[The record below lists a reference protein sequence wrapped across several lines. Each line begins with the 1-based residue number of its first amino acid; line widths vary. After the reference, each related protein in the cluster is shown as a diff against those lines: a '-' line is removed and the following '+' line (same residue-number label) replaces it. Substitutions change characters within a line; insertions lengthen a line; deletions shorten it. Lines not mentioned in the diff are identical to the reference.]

1 MIRIPLFGALL
12 IAVGCRSAPA
22 PASTAVSFHG
32 PDGHPVHV
40 THLPVSRIVST
51 NQAATDW
58 LVRLGA
64 ADRLV
69 ARTDF
74 DKQPELAHLPSIG
87 GGLETSAEVIA
98 ALHPDVLLAWRNGS
112 SVALASALA
121 QFEIPVIAVEVT
133 DTAEVFAQLETIGR
147 LIGNVADADWAA
159 ETLRGELDA
168 LRFDAC
174 AEDRR
179 PETAVIET
187 WDSPP
192 NTAGAT
198 AWMSQLLGGACL
210 TNIFADLATPWPVV
224 SMETIAARHPRW
236 VITARNPTPGGR
248 LAALRRTP
256 GWRELEAVKAGRV
269 IEIDPD
275 LFSRAGPGLADWIRA
290 VRAARD
296 RIEQGG

>member
-1 MIRIPLFGALL
+1 VVP
-12 IAVGCRSAPA
+12 
-22 PASTAVSFHG
+22 
-32 PDGHPVHV
+32 
-40 THLPVSRIVST
+40 HLPVARIVST

-74 DKQPELAHLPSIG
+74 DQQPQLAHLPSVG

-112 SVALASALA
+112 SVALANALA
-121 QFEIPVIAVEVT
+121 QFGIPVIAVEVT
-133 DTAEVFAQLETIGR
+133 DTAEVFAQLEAIGR
-147 LIGNVADADWAA
+147 LIGKVADADWAA

-168 LRFDAC
+168 LRVDAC
-174 AEDRR
+174 ANGRR
-179 PETAVIET
+179 PATVVIET

-192 NTAGAT
+192 NTAGASS
-198 AWMSQLLGGACL
+198 WMSQLLGGACL
-210 TNIFADLATPWPVV
+210 TNIFADLDSPWPVV
-224 SMETIAARHPRW
+224 SMETIAARHPEW
-236 VITARNPTPGGR
+236 VLTSSGATPGGR
-248 LAALRRTP
+248 LAALRTTP

-290 VRAARD
+290 VRTARD
-296 RIEQGG
+296 RIERGG

>member
-1 MIRIPLFGALL
+1 MIRAALFGALVL
-12 IAVGCRSAPA
+12 AAGCRSEPAPA
-22 PASTAVSFHG
+22 PAAITFLG
-32 PDGHPVHV
+32 PDGQPV
-40 THLPVSRIVST
+40 TLAQLPVSRIVST

-74 DKQPELAHLPSIG
+74 DKQPALAALPSIG

-112 SVALASALA
+112 SVGLAKALA
-121 QFEIPVIAVEVT
+121 QFSIPVIAVEVT

-147 LIGNVADADWAA
+147 LIGNVTDADWAA
-159 ETLRGELDA
+159 ETLRGELDS
-168 LRFDAC
+168 LRYSAC
-174 AEDRR
+174 ADDRH
-179 PETAVIET
+179 PESVVIET

-192 NTAGAT
+192 NTAGAS
-198 AWMSQLLGGACL
+198 AWMSQLLAGACL
-210 TNIFADLATPWPVV
+210 TNIFADVDVPWPVV

-236 VITARNPTPGGR
+236 VLTSTGSPPDGR
-248 LAALRRTP
+248 LAALRKTP

-275 LFSRAGPGLADWIRA
+275 IFSRAGPGLADWIRA

-296 RIEQGG
+296 RIEEGG

>member
-1 MIRIPLFGALL
+1 MIRAALL
-12 IAVGCRSAPA
+12 GGLVIAAGCRSEPAPA
-22 PASTAVSFHG
+22 PAAITFQG
-32 PDGHPVHV
+32 PDGHPVAIP
-40 THLPVSRIVST
+40 HLPVSRIVST

-74 DKQPELAHLPSIG
+74 DKQPELAMLPSIG

-112 SVALASALA
+112 SVALANALA
-121 QFEIPVIAVEVT
+121 QFDIPVVAVEVT
-133 DTAEVFAQLETIGR
+133 DTVEVFAQLETIGR
-147 LIGNVADADWAA
+147 LIGKVADADWAA
-159 ETLRGELDA
+159 ESLRGELDT
-168 LRFDAC
+168 LRYSAC
-174 AEDRR
+174 TGGRQ
-179 PETAVIET
+179 PETVVIET
-187 WDSPP
+187 WDTPP
-192 NTAGAT
+192 NTAGASS
-198 AWMSQLLGGACL
+198 WMSQLLGGACL
-210 TNIFADLATPWPVV
+210 TNVFADLDMPWPVV
-224 SMETIAARHPRW
+224 SMETLASRHPRW
-236 VITARNPTPGGR
+236 VLTSTGTSPGGR
-248 LAALRRTP
+248 LTALRQTP

-275 LFSRAGPGLADWIRA
+275 IFSRAGPGLADWIRA